1 VARHVGAGQLSDETV
16 SAEPEDQKLTATA
29 DYDEEAGAQSSDDI
43 DNPSP
48 EDHLV
53 EQAKTGRWSP
63 VRLAA
68 AAGLVGVLAL
78 ASLVG
83 WLSFRAYEARE
94 TAKEH
99 QLFLQV
105 GRQGAVNLTTIDYTR
120 VDDDVARI
128 LDSSTGTFHTDFQ
141 ARAQPFADLVRKVQT
156 TTVGTVTEAGL
167 VSVDGD
173 GAQVFVAVQVKTSIG
188 EAPDP
193 QAEGWRM
200 RIDVQKVGD
209 EAKVSNVEYIP

>member
-1 VARHVGAGQLSDETV
+1 VARHVGAGQLSDDTV
-16 SAEPEDQKLTATA
+16 SAESEDQKPTATA
-29 DYDEEAGAQSSDDI
+29 DNEGTDAQTSDDI
-43 DNPSP
+43 DIPSP
-48 EDHLV
+48 DEHAVD
-53 EQAKTGRWSP
+53 EAEARYWSP

-78 ASLVG
+78 AGLVG

-94 TAKEH
+94 TAKEQ

-105 GRQGAVNLTTIDYTR
+105 GRQGAVNLTTIDYNR

-128 LDSSTGTFHTDFQ
+128 LDSSTGTFHADFH
-141 ARAQPFADLVRKVQT
+141 ARAQPFADVVRKAQT

-167 VSVDGD
+167 ESVDGD

-188 EAPDP
+188 GALDP
-193 QAEGWRM
+193 QAKGWRM

-209 EAKVSNVEYIP
+209 EAKVSNVEFIP